1 MDTES
6 SSKFIGSLSKF
17 LQSLCNGYVNFEDG
31 VELIGHI
38 YLSVDTGKKIDY
50 ILNEKVCKSD
60 NSVTF
65 ISNSFHAQPL
75 DKLKT
80 LSSKKN
86 AEDKA
91 PDGAGRKEEEALLL
105 QSGDGPTRNT
115 QINTLGRNHGSLS
128 SGQATQNR
136 SSVKRPG
143 SPLTSRKAPT
153 PPQRRPSTPPSQRR
167 SQLQSASAKGSLGS
181 PASLKNVPSSPSSSS
196 LDNAPSPSSRLK
208 TNHPSTET
216 VSGDADSD
224 ILVPPN
230 ILAVAQV
237 PDLSSFLGATGN
249 EGQDATA
256 HEQGLATSDD
266 ETKPDTDIT
275 FIKEEF
281 IPSASSCAQAGS
293 SGQSSGR
300 SMEEQVHDSG
310 SSSGLY
316 PVMLHQNTAAFS
328 SSGGFPPSFPSLG
341 NATATST
348 STSQASTDIFANP
361 VPGTSNQD
369 SSSGDPSVFGVRNLM
384 GRSGPE
390 DLALV
395 PVNSR
400 LECFSYVQSTSI
412 ILTRNNLPKWPD
424 EAEAAAY
431 QNVKM
436 QNIYSCHSCGIDLN
450 KQTLWQD
457 EQGGHIL
464 IAKMTHSKWQMRE
477 RKYQCEYCGKAF
489 VAGRDYAVDA
499 LVSDLWFRR
508 EDGHGMLKEGEFVPD
523 RTVRIASVSPKKG
536 WRERLKSFV
545 CETSG
550 HSRHIKQTVD
560 LMFGSMDHIPAFRH
574 TNNKNHPLQET
585 RQKPWNKRSKRYA
598 SSRMMDSDW
607 ASSYI
612 TDLTCGIRGSHD
624 GCCKGG
630 ATISY
635 VPDEGS
641 RMRNLR
647 TMGQIIATLEEDI
660 DDVQRAPHTC
670 VQCKTCLYVFAE
682 LSLLHSHHNHCV
694 GIKNSACNLCGRI
707 YSSRFALKEHLLGGG
722 TMTCALEHLGRIVTI
737 GKQFL
742 GDKAVLR
749 ADFEIMNAIDHC
761 SVSAQESELVR
772 VEHKKLEAG
781 ISDIGTAYGEV
792 CDIRRG
798 HRCPVCWKTFVQSG
812 GNGSIVGPTLQK
824 TPENKYIGTDDE
836 VTMLARSVDLVN
848 PSDGLLLFD
857 KISKACNKAHFSLSL
872 PCSSNTKAKKTQYSG
887 TASRTRVLGLLTE
900 KVEPGKASV
909 IASHAELPK
918 RRASSGHS
926 GLPDLNFGLPLP
938 LPLSVPSASQPL
950 SFLSSAL
957 VPGLPQHKGQVP
969 PMMLDASYIGIFGGR
984 PGRKCRRCGQEF
996 LSQEDFEDHVDF
1008 CRRKMLAC
1016 DYCDMCFRR
1025 RHGKDSD
1032 ELIWIEILPCAVPSA
1047 KQETQLQDQLHLAP
1061 YADLEGQN
1069 TDRIVVPSG
1078 YFSGLHG
1085 FSTRRRSHGT
1095 ILPIGLQNVLCVGKE
1110 TETHASEII
1119 IERCEN
1125 DWREGSSLKPF
1136 QCERCG
1142 QRFTYP
1148 RTLRRHWWKC
1158 SGTRNLE
1165 CDISFRFC
1173 GDISLLR
1180 QAEDITQPNLVTKW
1194 KVSRGPVQCKECGTM
1209 LSCVTALE
1217 AHLARAHRDLQQKPA
1232 VCDRCDMISSL
1243 RLCKKQISPSHTWPH
1258 QLPNHPQV
1266 IDSENFYQPSAAGPQ
1281 NSSLVFQEK
1290 VAAKASLFCSTCRQS
1305 FVHVQSLNRHKWK
1318 CQGLRMLVCP
1328 QCNYVTHRMDSYLV
1342 SQHACS
1348 PFLQLGQGSAEL
1360 IPVQQVSLQAT
1371 TAHGSYCK
1379 RCMFYCS
1386 SVQVLFQHIS
1396 KCRAASKSHSKEGV
1410 ASAVT
1415 VQSENW
1421 EETERGQQRLGT
1433 QEVDNATDPSK
1444 PYKCS
1449 RCGRS
1454 YQLAQSLQRHRW
1466 NHCSPVLHPNLLSL
1480 DKDSCRIGENAA
1492 C

>member
-369 SSSGDPSVFGVRNLM
+369 SSSGDPS
-384 GRSGPE
+384 
-390 DLALV
+390 A
-395 PVNSR
+395 
-400 LECFSYVQSTSI
+400 
-412 ILTRNNLPKWPD
+412 
-424 EAEAAAY
+424 
-431 QNVKM
+431 
-436 QNIYSCHSCGIDLN
+436 
-450 KQTLWQD
+450 
-457 EQGGHIL
+457 
-464 IAKMTHSKWQMRE
+464 
-477 RKYQCEYCGKAF
+477 
-489 VAGRDYAVDA
+489 
-499 LVSDLWFRR
+499 
-508 EDGHGMLKEGEFVPD
+508 
-523 RTVRIASVSPKKG
+523 
-536 WRERLKSFV
+536 
-545 CETSG
+545 G

-585 RQKPWNKRSKRYA
+585 RQKPWNKRSKRYACRQRARTCDTALAVCKRELYSSGAVHGNKSSFEFSPSTPRPFSSSFMLNLWQKKIMRPKLYVCSKCNQSFGYMGNLSRHRKA

-707 YSSRFALKEHLLGGG
+707 YSSRFALKEHLLGKHGF
-722 TMTCALEHLGRIVTI
+722 
-737 GKQFL
+737 GKQ
-742 GDKAVLR
+742 
-749 ADFEIMNAIDHC
+749 I
-761 SVSAQESELVR
+761 
-772 VEHKKLEAG
+772 
-781 ISDIGTAYGEV
+781 V
-792 CDIRRG
+792 CP
-798 HRCPVCWKTFVQSG
+798 RC
-812 GNGSIVGPTLQK
+812 
-824 TPENKYIGTDDE
+824 
-836 VTMLARSVDLVN
+836 
-848 PSDGLLLFD
+848 
-857 KISKACNKAHFSLSL
+857 
-872 PCSSNTKAKKTQYSG
+872 
-887 TASRTRVLGLLTE
+887 
-900 KVEPGKASV
+900 GKALRTMSR
-909 IASHAELPK
+909 L
-918 RRASSGHS
+918 
-926 GLPDLNFGLPLP
+926 
-938 LPLSVPSASQPL
+938 
-950 SFLSSAL
+950 
-957 VPGLPQHKGQVP
+957 
-969 PMMLDASYIGIFGGR
+969 Y
-984 PGRKCRRCGQEF
+984 
-996 LSQEDFEDHVDF
+996 DHV
-1008 CRRKMLAC
+1008 
-1016 DYCDMCFRR
+1016 
-1025 RHGKDSD
+1025 
-1032 ELIWIEILPCAVPSA
+1032 
-1047 KQETQLQDQLHLAP
+1047 
-1061 YADLEGQN
+1061 
-1069 TDRIVVPSG
+1069 
-1078 YFSGLHG
+1078 
-1085 FSTRRRSHGT
+1085 
-1095 ILPIGLQNVLCVGKE
+1095 
-1110 TETHASEII
+1110 
-1119 IERCEN
+1119 
-1125 DWREGSSLKPF
+1125 
-1136 QCERCG
+1136 
-1142 QRFTYP
+1142 
-1148 RTLRRHWWKC
+1148 
-1158 SGTRNLE
+1158 
-1165 CDISFRFC
+1165 
-1173 GDISLLR
+1173 
-1180 QAEDITQPNLVTKW
+1180 
-1194 KVSRGPVQCKECGTM
+1194 
-1209 LSCVTALE
+1209 
-1217 AHLARAHRDLQQKPA
+1217 
-1232 VCDRCDMISSL
+1232 
-1243 RLCKKQISPSHTWPH
+1243 
-1258 QLPNHPQV
+1258 
-1266 IDSENFYQPSAAGPQ
+1266 
-1281 NSSLVFQEK
+1281 
-1290 VAAKASLFCSTCRQS
+1290 CRQK
-1305 FVHVQSLNRHKWK
+1305 H
-1318 CQGLRMLVCP
+1318 
-1328 QCNYVTHRMDSYLV
+1328 
-1342 SQHACS
+1342 
-1348 PFLQLGQGSAEL
+1348 
-1360 IPVQQVSLQAT
+1360 
-1371 TAHGSYCK
+1371 
-1379 RCMFYCS
+1379 
-1386 SVQVLFQHIS
+1386 
-1396 KCRAASKSHSKEGV
+1396 
-1410 ASAVT
+1410 
-1415 VQSENW
+1415 
-1421 EETERGQQRLGT
+1421 
-1433 QEVDNATDPSK
+1433 VDNDAVET
-1444 PYKCS
+1444 
-1449 RCGRS
+1449 
-1454 YQLAQSLQRHRW
+1454 LT
-1466 NHCSPVLHPNLLSL
+1466 PV
-1480 DKDSCRIGENAA
+1480 
-1492 C
+1492 

>member
-369 SSSGDPSVFGVRNLM
+369 SSSGDPS
-384 GRSGPE
+384 GRQRARTCDTALAVCKRELYSSGAVHGNKSSFE
-390 DLALV
+390 
-395 PVNSR
+395 
-400 LECFSYVQSTSI
+400 FSPSTPRPFSSSF
-412 ILTRNNLPKWPD
+412 
-424 EAEAAAY
+424 
-431 QNVKM
+431 M
-436 QNIYSCHSCGIDLN
+436 LN
-450 KQTLWQD
+450 LWQKK
-457 EQGGHIL
+457 IMRPKL
-464 IAKMTHSKWQMRE
+464 YVCSKCNQ
-477 RKYQCEYCGKAF
+477 
-489 VAGRDYAVDA
+489 
-499 LVSDLWFRR
+499 
-508 EDGHGMLKEGEFVPD
+508 
-523 RTVRIASVSPKKG
+523 
-536 WRERLKSFV
+536 SF
-545 CETSG
+545 G
-550 HSRHIKQTVD
+550 YMGNLSRHRK
-560 LMFGSMDHIPAFRH
+560 
-574 TNNKNHPLQET
+574 
-585 RQKPWNKRSKRYA
+585 A

-707 YSSRFALKEHLLGGG
+707 YSSRFALKEHLLGKHGF
-722 TMTCALEHLGRIVTI
+722 
-737 GKQFL
+737 GKQ
-742 GDKAVLR
+742 
-749 ADFEIMNAIDHC
+749 I
-761 SVSAQESELVR
+761 
-772 VEHKKLEAG
+772 
-781 ISDIGTAYGEV
+781 V
-792 CDIRRG
+792 CP
-798 HRCPVCWKTFVQSG
+798 RC
-812 GNGSIVGPTLQK
+812 
-824 TPENKYIGTDDE
+824 
-836 VTMLARSVDLVN
+836 
-848 PSDGLLLFD
+848 
-857 KISKACNKAHFSLSL
+857 
-872 PCSSNTKAKKTQYSG
+872 
-887 TASRTRVLGLLTE
+887 
-900 KVEPGKASV
+900 GKALRTMSR
-909 IASHAELPK
+909 L
-918 RRASSGHS
+918 
-926 GLPDLNFGLPLP
+926 
-938 LPLSVPSASQPL
+938 
-950 SFLSSAL
+950 
-957 VPGLPQHKGQVP
+957 
-969 PMMLDASYIGIFGGR
+969 Y
-984 PGRKCRRCGQEF
+984 
-996 LSQEDFEDHVDF
+996 DHV
-1008 CRRKMLAC
+1008 
-1016 DYCDMCFRR
+1016 
-1025 RHGKDSD
+1025 
-1032 ELIWIEILPCAVPSA
+1032 
-1047 KQETQLQDQLHLAP
+1047 
-1061 YADLEGQN
+1061 
-1069 TDRIVVPSG
+1069 
-1078 YFSGLHG
+1078 
-1085 FSTRRRSHGT
+1085 
-1095 ILPIGLQNVLCVGKE
+1095 
-1110 TETHASEII
+1110 
-1119 IERCEN
+1119 
-1125 DWREGSSLKPF
+1125 
-1136 QCERCG
+1136 
-1142 QRFTYP
+1142 
-1148 RTLRRHWWKC
+1148 
-1158 SGTRNLE
+1158 
-1165 CDISFRFC
+1165 
-1173 GDISLLR
+1173 
-1180 QAEDITQPNLVTKW
+1180 
-1194 KVSRGPVQCKECGTM
+1194 
-1209 LSCVTALE
+1209 
-1217 AHLARAHRDLQQKPA
+1217 
-1232 VCDRCDMISSL
+1232 
-1243 RLCKKQISPSHTWPH
+1243 
-1258 QLPNHPQV
+1258 
-1266 IDSENFYQPSAAGPQ
+1266 
-1281 NSSLVFQEK
+1281 
-1290 VAAKASLFCSTCRQS
+1290 CRQK
-1305 FVHVQSLNRHKWK
+1305 H
-1318 CQGLRMLVCP
+1318 
-1328 QCNYVTHRMDSYLV
+1328 
-1342 SQHACS
+1342 
-1348 PFLQLGQGSAEL
+1348 
-1360 IPVQQVSLQAT
+1360 
-1371 TAHGSYCK
+1371 
-1379 RCMFYCS
+1379 
-1386 SVQVLFQHIS
+1386 
-1396 KCRAASKSHSKEGV
+1396 
-1410 ASAVT
+1410 
-1415 VQSENW
+1415 
-1421 EETERGQQRLGT
+1421 
-1433 QEVDNATDPSK
+1433 VDNDAVET
-1444 PYKCS
+1444 
-1449 RCGRS
+1449 
-1454 YQLAQSLQRHRW
+1454 LT
-1466 NHCSPVLHPNLLSL
+1466 PV
-1480 DKDSCRIGENAA
+1480 
-1492 C
+1492 

>member
-369 SSSGDPSVFGVRNLM
+369 SSSGDPSG
-384 GRSGPE
+384 
-390 DLALV
+390 
-395 PVNSR
+395 
-400 LECFSYVQSTSI
+400 
-412 ILTRNNLPKWPD
+412 
-424 EAEAAAY
+424 
-431 QNVKM
+431 
-436 QNIYSCHSCGIDLN
+436 CGIDLN

-489 VAGRDYAVDA
+489 VAGRDYAGRQRARTCDTA
-499 LVSDLWFRR
+499 LAVCKRELYSSGAVHGNKSSFEFSPSTPRPFSSSFMLNLWQKKIMR
-508 EDGHGMLKEGEFVPD
+508 
-523 RTVRIASVSPKKG
+523 PKLYVCSKCNQ
-536 WRERLKSFV
+536 SF
-545 CETSG
+545 G
-550 HSRHIKQTVD
+550 YMGNLSRHRK
-560 LMFGSMDHIPAFRH
+560 
-574 TNNKNHPLQET
+574 
-585 RQKPWNKRSKRYA
+585 A

-707 YSSRFALKEHLLGGG
+707 YSSRFALKEHLLGKHGF
-722 TMTCALEHLGRIVTI
+722 
-737 GKQFL
+737 GKQ
-742 GDKAVLR
+742 
-749 ADFEIMNAIDHC
+749 I
-761 SVSAQESELVR
+761 
-772 VEHKKLEAG
+772 
-781 ISDIGTAYGEV
+781 V
-792 CDIRRG
+792 CP
-798 HRCPVCWKTFVQSG
+798 RC
-812 GNGSIVGPTLQK
+812 
-824 TPENKYIGTDDE
+824 
-836 VTMLARSVDLVN
+836 
-848 PSDGLLLFD
+848 
-857 KISKACNKAHFSLSL
+857 
-872 PCSSNTKAKKTQYSG
+872 
-887 TASRTRVLGLLTE
+887 
-900 KVEPGKASV
+900 GKALRTMSR
-909 IASHAELPK
+909 L
-918 RRASSGHS
+918 
-926 GLPDLNFGLPLP
+926 
-938 LPLSVPSASQPL
+938 
-950 SFLSSAL
+950 
-957 VPGLPQHKGQVP
+957 
-969 PMMLDASYIGIFGGR
+969 Y
-984 PGRKCRRCGQEF
+984 
-996 LSQEDFEDHVDF
+996 DHV
-1008 CRRKMLAC
+1008 
-1016 DYCDMCFRR
+1016 
-1025 RHGKDSD
+1025 
-1032 ELIWIEILPCAVPSA
+1032 
-1047 KQETQLQDQLHLAP
+1047 
-1061 YADLEGQN
+1061 
-1069 TDRIVVPSG
+1069 
-1078 YFSGLHG
+1078 
-1085 FSTRRRSHGT
+1085 
-1095 ILPIGLQNVLCVGKE
+1095 
-1110 TETHASEII
+1110 
-1119 IERCEN
+1119 
-1125 DWREGSSLKPF
+1125 
-1136 QCERCG
+1136 
-1142 QRFTYP
+1142 
-1148 RTLRRHWWKC
+1148 
-1158 SGTRNLE
+1158 
-1165 CDISFRFC
+1165 
-1173 GDISLLR
+1173 
-1180 QAEDITQPNLVTKW
+1180 
-1194 KVSRGPVQCKECGTM
+1194 
-1209 LSCVTALE
+1209 
-1217 AHLARAHRDLQQKPA
+1217 
-1232 VCDRCDMISSL
+1232 
-1243 RLCKKQISPSHTWPH
+1243 
-1258 QLPNHPQV
+1258 
-1266 IDSENFYQPSAAGPQ
+1266 
-1281 NSSLVFQEK
+1281 
-1290 VAAKASLFCSTCRQS
+1290 CRQK
-1305 FVHVQSLNRHKWK
+1305 H
-1318 CQGLRMLVCP
+1318 
-1328 QCNYVTHRMDSYLV
+1328 
-1342 SQHACS
+1342 
-1348 PFLQLGQGSAEL
+1348 
-1360 IPVQQVSLQAT
+1360 
-1371 TAHGSYCK
+1371 
-1379 RCMFYCS
+1379 
-1386 SVQVLFQHIS
+1386 
-1396 KCRAASKSHSKEGV
+1396 
-1410 ASAVT
+1410 
-1415 VQSENW
+1415 
-1421 EETERGQQRLGT
+1421 
-1433 QEVDNATDPSK
+1433 VDNDAVET
-1444 PYKCS
+1444 
-1449 RCGRS
+1449 
-1454 YQLAQSLQRHRW
+1454 LT
-1466 NHCSPVLHPNLLSL
+1466 PV
-1480 DKDSCRIGENAA
+1480 
-1492 C
+1492 